1 MNSNKP
7 VRILRMKDLPSKV
20 GFQPPTIYE
29 LITKG
34 KFPAPFKL
42 VQGGKASGW
51 LESTIDSW
59 IENAARQSEGEQ

>member
-20 GFQPPTIYE
+20 GFRPHTIYE

>member
-20 GFQPPTIYE
+20 GFRPQTIYE

>member
-20 GFQPPTIYE
+20 GFRPQTIYE

-42 VQGGKASGW
+42 VQGGKAAGW